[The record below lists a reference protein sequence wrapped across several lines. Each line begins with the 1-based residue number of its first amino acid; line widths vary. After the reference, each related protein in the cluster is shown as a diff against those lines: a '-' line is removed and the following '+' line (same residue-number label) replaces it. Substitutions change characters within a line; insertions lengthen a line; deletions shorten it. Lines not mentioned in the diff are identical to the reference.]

1 MDEEIDV
8 NKMAAEFV
16 SQNIERFYNTGKDVL
31 KGAADKIRLHLDH
44 SYKDYLVCVSE
55 RYSKTKSFFVPN
67 EPTYLYKFY
76 VPLDVSC
83 GKTKI
88 SKASIGAI
96 TSINPFAVIAGGGGS
111 GKSILMRHLFLDS
124 ILQRHKVPI
133 FLELRELNQ
142 TEQSLLDFIK
152 TTLHSNH
159 FQLDD
164 EYIEKALKNG
174 HFALLFDGFDEID
187 GSLRKSVSQQL
198 LNLAKNY
205 DQNNILVS
213 SRPDDEFSGWA
224 AFNVFQ
230 VDALTLE
237 QANELV
243 EKLPFDEELK
253 SKFLKDLHASLFEK
267 HRSFLS
273 NPLLLSIMLLTY
285 GQSADI
291 PNKLSIFYNQAYEA
305 LFHRHDALKGGFKRE
320 RASNLDI
327 QEFAKVFS
335 AFSVQTYDKRMF
347 QFSRSEA
354 LDYLEKSKKILNQEF
369 NTSDYLQDLLQA
381 VSLLIEEGL
390 LIVFAHRSF
399 QEYFAARFIFN
410 SKPEVQQKLINKF
423 SVNLASDNVLS
434 LLFEMN
440 PELVERTLIIP
451 GLEKLEKIT
460 GVKNKVGYAHHL
472 KFLKAAYARFVLEEG
487 EIAGYSDNLSA
498 KTYLSNVMSFALQ
511 HCGYLIGFTKFT
523 YPDSEVRAI
532 YKKYGGETPT
542 SLSTD
547 KFTLK
552 TEFVRELANGNTFFS
567 RKGLQAM
574 LEIKNRLIQKHQN
587 LDSSL
592 ETLLDI

>member
-1 MDEEIDV
+1 
-8 NKMAAEFV
+8 
-16 SQNIERFYNTGKDVL
+16 
-31 KGAADKIRLHLDH
+31 
-44 SYKDYLVCVSE
+44 
-55 RYSKTKSFFVPN
+55 
-67 EPTYLYKFY
+67 
-76 VPLDVSC
+76 
-83 GKTKI
+83 
-88 SKASIGAI
+88 
-96 TSINPFAVIAGGGGS
+96 
-111 GKSILMRHLFLDS
+111 LDS
-124 ILQRHKVPI
+124 VIQKHKVPV

-142 TEQSLLDFIK
+142 TEQPLLDLIK
-152 TTLHSNH
+152 DTLHSNH
-159 FQLDD
+159 FSLDD
-164 EYIEKALKNG
+164 DYIDKALKNG

-205 DQNNILVS
+205 DQNHILVS

-253 SKFLKDLHASLFEK
+253 SKFLEDLHAILFEK
-267 HRSFLS
+267 HTSFLS

-320 RASNLDI
+320 RASKLDI
-327 QEFAKVFS
+327 QEFARVFS
-335 AFSVQTYDKRMF
+335 AFCVQTYDKRMF

-354 LDYLEKSKKILNQEF
+354 LDYLEKSKKILDKEF
-369 NTSDYLQDLLQA
+369 NTSDYLRDLLQA

-390 LIVFAHRSF
+390 LIVFSHRSF
-399 QEYFAARFIFN
+399 QEYFTARFIFT

-423 SVNLASDNVLS
+423 SLNLISDSVIS

-440 PELVERTLIIP
+440 PELVERALIIP
-451 GLEKLEKIT
+451 GLEKLENIVR
-460 GVKNKVGYAHHL
+460 VKNKVGYTHHL
-472 KFLKAAYARFVLEEG
+472 RFLKAVFNRFVLEAG
-487 EIAGYSDNLSA
+487 EIVGSTDRKPNGASLA
-498 KTYLSNVMSFALQ
+498 HIISFSLQ
-511 HCGYLIGFTKFT
+511 HCGYLIGFTQFKYST
-523 YPDSEVRAI
+523 HEVKAM
-532 YKKYGGETPT
+532 YKEYGGDKPT
-542 SLSTD
+542 ILFTD

-552 TEFVRELANGNTFFS
+552 TEFVRELADGNTFFS
-567 RKGLQAM
+567 KKGLQTI
-574 LEIKNRLIQKHQN
+574 LELKNKLIQKHEN

-592 ETLLDI
+592 EILLNI